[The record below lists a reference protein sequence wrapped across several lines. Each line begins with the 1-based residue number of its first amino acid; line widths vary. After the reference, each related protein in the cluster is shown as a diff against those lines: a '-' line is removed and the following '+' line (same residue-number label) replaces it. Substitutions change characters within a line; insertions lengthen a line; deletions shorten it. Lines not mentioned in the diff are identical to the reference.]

1 MYLLSCILYLVL
13 ESILSC
19 ILYLTTKVS
28 CPPLLSSSIPD
39 VEMHEIVPEEI
50 ILLDDSS
57 NSCDKPSSGP
67 NSDGESKSNVCKND
81 PEAEFIQS
89 MGRGPSSS
97 KIKAGTAE
105 YLQFMQDFD
114 PQKSSRNQQ
123 KKKKRYHH
131 NDGRLVQYADDFDDC
146 DCLRPNCVGCHM
158 PCPSCNDTRC
168 GSECRVSRK
177 WIYETVEIEGSNVE
191 FRNPHSS
198 SFT

>member
-1 MYLLSCILYLVL
+1 M
-13 ESILSC
+13 
-19 ILYLTTKVS
+19 
-28 CPPLLSSSIPD
+28 
-39 VEMHEIVPEEI
+39 PEEI

-97 KIKAGTAE
+97 KVHVTMNYSCFFQLIWSQYIIMHMRLFQIKAGTAE

-123 KKKKRYHH
+123 KKK
-131 NDGRLVQYADDFDDC
+131 
-146 DCLRPNCVGCHM
+146 
-158 PCPSCNDTRC
+158 
-168 GSECRVSRK
+168 
-177 WIYETVEIEGSNVE
+177 
-191 FRNPHSS
+191 
-198 SFT
+198 